1 MEKNEKAHTFYV
13 LECSDGSYYAGY
25 TNDLEKRI
33 IVHNKGKGA
42 KYTRAKLPVSC
53 VFYEHYETKQ
63 EAMRAEYAFKQLT
76 RSQKVQYMGGQLKDE
91 ISKIDRTRTK

>member
-1 MEKNEKAHTFYV
+1 MEVNEKQHTFYV

-33 IVHNKGKGA
+33 SVHNEGKGA
-42 KYTRAKLPVSC
+42 KYTRSKRPVSC
-53 VFYEHYETKQ
+53 VYKEVFETKQ

-76 RSQKVQYMGGQLKDE
+76 RAQKIHYMGGK
-91 ISKIDRTRTK
+91 